1 MRNNKCKTMRMTRKQ
16 EEIVSLTIV
25 GLLIL
30 LGYILVA
37 YVLHTQL
44 KKQPIEK
51 KVVHSTKI
59 GTDWNLTEELEPSQI
74 LYYESL
80 VK

>member
-1 MRNNKCKTMRMTRKQ
+1 MTCKH

-37 YVLHTQL
+37 YVMHTQV

-51 KVVHSTKI
+51 KAVHSTKI
-59 GTDWNLTEELEPSQI
+59 VTDWNLTEELEPAQR